1 MDEQILAEAI
11 EQCKHEDSVAELDLF
26 EVLSLVQLA
35 IV

>member
-1 MDEQILAEAI
+1 MEEQILAEAI
-11 EQCKHEDSVAELDLF
+11 EQCKHEGLAATDLF